1 MKDNEIA
8 LLGSASLDESMES
21 VMVESTEGPATQR
34 NEGRQILMKN
44 QYERN
49 DVNCFILR
57 SHTELTISIKQC
69 VSIHYPVV
77 GIDIQVRD
85 SSVALQESLEIGH
98 VVIYYHSN
106 LVSTFQL
113 LEWYVVS
120 VTGFTSGDYS
130 EVIRSISSR
139 VEHVS
144 NVAAHTSIAYT
155 INLTP
160 QTMLKY
166 LSRTEQCPWCDKSST
181 NL

>member
-1 MKDNEIA
+1 MRTK
-8 LLGSASLDESMES
+8 
-21 VMVESTEGPATQR
+21 
-34 NEGRQILMKN
+34 
-44 QYERN
+44 
-49 DVNCFILR
+49 
-57 SHTELTISIKQC
+57 LTISTKHC
-69 VSIHYPVV
+69 VKIHYPVV
-77 GIDIQVRD
+77 GIDIQVSDSNQVGD

-130 EVIRSISSR
+130 EVIRSIFSR

-144 NVAAHTSIAYT
+144 NVAAHTTIACN

-166 LSRTEQCPWCDKSST
+166 LSRTEQ
-181 NL
+181 

>member
-1 MKDNEIA
+1 M
-8 LLGSASLDESMES
+8 LHSSMIL
-21 VMVESTEGPATQR
+21 VMHVV
-34 NEGRQILMKN
+34 M
-44 QYERN
+44 Y
-49 DVNCFILR
+49 
-57 SHTELTISIKQC
+57 TELTIFIKQC

-77 GIDIQVRD
+77 GIDIQV
-85 SSVALQESLEIGH
+85 SVALQESLEIGR
-98 VVIYYHSN
+98 VAIYYHSN

-144 NVAAHTSIAYT
+144 NVAAHTTIACT

-166 LSRTEQCPWCDKSST
+166 LSPSEQCPW
-181 NL
+181 

>member
-1 MKDNEIA
+1 MLHSTMIV
-8 LLGSASLDESMES
+8 
-21 VMVESTEGPATQR
+21 VMYT
-34 NEGRQILMKN
+34 
-44 QYERN
+44 
-49 DVNCFILR
+49 
-57 SHTELTISIKQC
+57 TELTISIKQC

-77 GIDIQVRD
+77 GIDIQVGD
-85 SSVALQESLEIGH
+85 SSVALQESLEIGRVTIH
-98 VVIYYHSN
+98 YHSN

-144 NVAAHTSIAYT
+144 NVAADTTIACT

-166 LSRTEQCPWCDKSST
+166 LSPSEQCPW
-181 NL
+181 